1 MKYIKSFNE
10 SLRAK
15 ELADSILED
24 IKDILL
30 EINDIGY
37 YSNAYILY
45 SCHTFFDIQIDISR
59 SKEAL
64 DEYIDSSDPIEE
76 IDIEEIWEVLERVL
90 DYSRINGLDD
100 SYYDINDLS
109 FKTYVLKNISDIE
122 TNSLK
127 KLSIFLKLNLK

>member
-45 SCHTFFDIQIDISR
+45 SCHTFFDIQIDISK

-76 IDIEEIWEVLERVL
+76 IDIEEIWEVLERIL
-90 DYSRINGLDD
+90 DYSKLNKLKE
-100 SYYDINDLS
+100 SHYDINDVS
-109 FKTYVLKNISDIE
+109 VKTYVLNNINEIS
-122 TNSLK
+122 TYNLK
-127 KLSIFLKLNLK
+127 KLNIFLSFNI

>member
-10 SLRAK
+10 SLRSK
-15 ELADSILED
+15 ELADSILKD

-45 SCHTFFDIQIDISR
+45 SCYTFFDIQIDISK

-64 DEYIDSSDPIEE
+64 DEYIDSSNTIEK

-90 DYSRINGLDD
+90 DYSKLNRLKE
-100 SYYDINDLS
+100 SYYDINDVS
-109 FKTYVLKNISDIE
+109 IKTHELKSISDIN
-122 TNSLK
+122 TYNLK
-127 KLSIFLKLNLK
+127 KLSIFLTFNI

>member
-10 SLRAK
+10 SLRSK
-15 ELADSILED
+15 ELADSILKD

-45 SCHTFFDIQIDISR
+45 SCYAFFDIQIDISK

-64 DEYIDSSDPIEE
+64 DEYIDSSDTIEE
-76 IDIEEIWEVLERVL
+76 IDIEEIWEVLERIL
-90 DYSRINGLDD
+90 DYSKLNKLKEP
-100 SYYDINDLS
+100 YYDINDVS
-109 FKTYVLKNISDIE
+109 VKTYVLNDINEIS
-122 TNSLK
+122 TYNLK
-127 KLSIFLKLNLK
+127 KLNIFLSFNI